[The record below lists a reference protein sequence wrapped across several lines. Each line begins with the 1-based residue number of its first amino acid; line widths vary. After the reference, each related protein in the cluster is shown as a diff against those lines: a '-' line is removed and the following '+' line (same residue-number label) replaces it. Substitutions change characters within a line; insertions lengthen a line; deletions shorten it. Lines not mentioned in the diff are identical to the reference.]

1 MVSRKSHPKSRNGC
15 ANCKKR
21 RIKVMLFQF
30 PALLCPILQSSS
42 ERQVLSLLTL
52 SNLYH
57 FQCDEVRP
65 RCSNCEKHSITCDF
79 SSHAPKSASTS
90 SPQDHQHRGSDAKSG
105 LSVQGSSTEHS
116 PALLQSQQSL
126 FDGPRSQ
133 LPTLQMPDLELLHHF
148 TTETCYTLSDRPESH
163 DLWRVTVPQVAFQH
177 DFLMRGI
184 FAIAALHLRCLRPD
198 KQNYWG
204 HVAAKQQDAALSSFR
219 KIMARMDESNCD
231 AFLALSSL
239 IVVYGFESP
248 KSSDSLGM
256 FNYNGQDSDE
266 WLPLIRGVNSIIM
279 SVWPWI
285 KNGRLNGLLHDH
297 VQEPPRTELPGV
309 LSEQLSHLE
318 EMCDRASGGP
328 EAIKAYKAALATLRE
343 CFVRMNNRPPYECEI
358 SIAFL
363 WPVLIPQEYITM
375 LNEKR
380 PEALILLAHYCV
392 ILHHLDDYWWMRGWA
407 MHIINNIHRELDDN
421 WLYFIQWPTNAV
433 SLNQKILT
441 DGTLQNPIS
450 GNRVSNNFDT
460 AIDSALSI
468 PKEQLTAENDR

>member
-1 MVSRKSHPKSRNGC
+1 M
-15 ANCKKR
+15 
-21 RIKVMLFQF
+21 
-30 PALLCPILQSSS
+30 
-42 ERQVLSLLTL
+42 LSLLML
-52 SNLYH
+52 SDLYYY
-57 FQCDEVRP
+57 QCDEVRP

-79 SSHAPKSASTS
+79 SSRAPNGTSSS
-90 SPQDHQHRGSDAKSG
+90 SPQARRHRSSDAKSRP
-105 LSVQGSSTEHS
+105 SIQGSSTEHS

-126 FDGPRSQ
+126 FNGPNSQ
-133 LPTLQMPDLELLHHF
+133 LPCLQMPELELLHHF

-163 DLWRVTVPQVAFQH
+163 ELWRVTVPQVAFQH

-184 FAIAALHLRCLRPD
+184 LAIAALHLNCLRPD
-198 KQNYWG
+198 RQTYWG
-204 HVAAKQQDAALSSFR
+204 HLAAKQQDAALSSFR
-219 KIMARMDESNCD
+219 KVMTHMDESNCD

-248 KSSDSLGM
+248 KNSDSLGM

-297 VQEPPRTELPGV
+297 IQEPPQTELPSV

-318 EMCDRASGGP
+318 NMCDRASGGP
-328 EAIKAYKAALATLRE
+328 DAITAYKTTLDTLKLS
-343 CFVRMNNRPPYECEI
+343 FVRMNNRPPYECEV

-363 WPVLIPQEYITM
+363 WPVLIPQAYITM

-380 PEALILLAHYCV
+380 PEALIILAHYCV

-407 MHIINNIHRELDDN
+407 RHIINNIHRELDEN
-421 WLYFIQWPTNAV
+421 WLYFIQWPTNV
-433 SLNQKILT
+433 ISVDQKVLT
-441 DGTLQNPIS
+441 DGTLQNPIT
-450 GNRVSNNFDT
+450 GNRVSNNFNT
-460 AIDSALSI
+460 AIDSSLDI
-468 PKEQLTAENDR
+468 PDEQHKAENHR